1 MPFRAL
7 YFKSIK
13 FGTLSTTDPVSSC
26 VVPFAIPF
34 SYASRIIQMTNVGNV
49 STAGPFLLFHIKS
62 RIRQM
67 YEIWCIWKN
76 KNILNMFL
84 SLFAFVCQ
92 NSKCIQLL
100 RKRFATKSRK
110 TQKMMLAC
118 VGSTP
123 LHNYYF
129 SVHETKSEMK
139 PETWKRPEWITW
151 PPFSTFQDFNKMTF
165 TIHLKIE
172 NYYAHYHHTGRNIN
186 VVSRQSSI
194 FMNS

>member
-26 VVPFAIPF
+26 VVPFAFPF

-62 RIRQM
+62 GIRHM
-67 YEIWCIWKN
+67 YEIWCNWKN

-100 RKRFATKSRK
+100 RKRFAKKTRK

-123 LHNYYF
+123 LHNYFRYTKQ
-129 SVHETKSEMK
+129 SRKWNPKHENGLNKLHGQH
-139 PETWKRPEWITW
+139 
-151 PPFSTFQDFNKMTF
+151 FQ
-165 TIHLKIE
+165 HSKI
-172 NYYAHYHHTGRNIN
+172 
-186 VVSRQSSI
+186 SI
-194 FMNS
+194 K